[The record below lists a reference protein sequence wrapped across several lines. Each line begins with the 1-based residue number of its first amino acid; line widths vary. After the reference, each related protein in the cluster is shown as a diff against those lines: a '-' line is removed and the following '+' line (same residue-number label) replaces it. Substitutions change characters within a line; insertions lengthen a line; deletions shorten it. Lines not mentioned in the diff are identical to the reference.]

1 MKICFFYQSTWGR
14 KISSVR
20 SVIVFSHSRSEQF
33 WKQNTIDFI
42 FLAKHL
48 GEKNFKCEKCDMAFA
63 CNSMR
68 YHHNQKVHEGIEFR
82 CHICGKDFAFKKG
95 LRRHI
100 RNVHEVGKGLESRR
114 FH

>member
-1 MKICFFYQSTWGR
+1 M
-14 KISSVR
+14 R
-20 SVIVFSHSRSEQF
+20 SVIVFSHSRSEQ
-33 WKQNTIDFI
+33 KQNTIDFI